1 MEVALSAPQ
10 SLSRGAALPL
20 SQLLEENRGT
30 AHIPNPLESK
40 IYAKLKSNRLIQA
53 EPAEL
58 HFSAF
63 ELQKDYIKILKLI
76 NISSEVMNIH
86 IIPTQTRHFQTSY
99 TKKYR
104 LVPGLAYALKV
115 RFCPDE
121 WRYFYDCI
129 RVHCKG
135 DENLLIPVHGY
146 PVINDLHIPSR
157 IDLPASPLGKSVR
170 RAILLTCSSPID
182 FAFQVYIIESHEA
195 FSIHPLRGVIQTG
208 GEGQITVTFT
218 PVQYE
223 TSQFTFQV
231 VISQFNTKPYLCTVT
246 GSSAPHLMLS
256 ATEKNMSHVDGA
268 SVFTK
273 RTSSVTQSAPQCKI
287 NPRAAKKAD
296 KSQTSGALTKLEP
309 QMDSGVAKLSMKD
322 PSKLTIRDV
331 REAISCDSSSLQDR
345 WMKEAALMRKIQEKE
360 NHIRWQVHLGE
371 EPVSEK
377 RRSELAVER
386 EAAQQKYMVSRRGG
400 EYFTAGQKLSFH
412 QVLFEAGQ
420 VCKEV
425 PSFQL
430 YPSLQLDLEKRALK
444 QFQQG
449 ARKVAIRCR
458 MSRRLNRLRKQAG
471 CAENPPSSQKAE
483 EKATCMLKIT
493 PDRIF
498 PFTFPNF
505 PDEDDPLALSNLRT
519 LPVDPIEVTV
529 TTDIPVFNLQV
540 RSYELMGYQS
550 VSTWKAFNSYI
561 PVGLVRPLRALSE
574 VEVLLSEEEEEI
586 AHLSFTAPEALLGP
600 PIANPFRIFNPAPG
614 LRAYKPTL
622 KYLEGDLEWH
632 LCPLPRYQTCEHDT
646 SGRKIKLAKQKDVTW
661 KSFDWITLNCLS
673 MRPAATN
680 NVLGSQQNP
689 LRSVDSST
697 DLLPSMT
704 PPPLTAPPDDLLPTA
719 DTACQ
724 GSAVQLTPEMIRA
737 QFLRGEAPVSNSNRD
752 NGATGREQEKLQTE
766 VSCRSEL
773 NQMGKQVMARLQQLR
788 AAVESF
794 NHQQRTV
801 DIWEIRGNPPAIL
814 NVYPRHSI

>member
-632 LCPLPRYQTCEHDT
+632 LCPLPR
-646 SGRKIKLAKQKDVTW
+646 
-661 KSFDWITLNCLS
+661 
-673 MRPAATN
+673 
-680 NVLGSQQNP
+680 
-689 LRSVDSST
+689 SVDSST